1 MQLRND
7 DTLRT
12 VDYERTSRGHIRDI
26 AQVHILHLG
35 VEILVLRVAARK
47 AEFCLQRNFKSLSS
61 LQTFLDG
68 ILWRIDEVVNELKLI
83 VVARI
88 LNREDFLENL
98 VKTLVLPVLRS
109 GLKLE
114 KVLEGLELYLEEIRI
129 FQKNL

>member
-1 MQLRND
+1 M
-7 DTLRT
+7 
-12 VDYERTSRGHIRDI
+12 
-26 AQVHILHLG
+26 
-35 VEILVLRVAARK
+35 LRVAARK

-98 VKTLVLPVLRS
+98 VKSLVLPVLRS